1 MQTMKSTPYQT
12 LQANTKKLA
21 ELATWYATTAAA
33 ETLEAGR
40 QTGQAQAQA
49 HTNAAAELST
59 AARRLQNMACD
70 LERYL
75 EARRTEEV
83 RPAIEKATR

>member
-1 MQTMKSTPYQT
+1 MQTLKNTPYQT

-21 ELATWYATTAAA
+21 ELAAWYATTAAA

-40 QTGQAQAQA
+40 QTEQAKAQA
-49 HTNAAAELST
+49 HTNAATDLST
-59 AARRLQNMACD
+59 GARRLQTMACD

-75 EARRTEEV
+75 EARRSEEV
-83 RPAIEKATR
+83 RPAIEKAAR